1 MDAAAA
7 EATPVLHYFDC
18 RSRGQALRFAFED
31 SGVEFDDRRV
41 PVEDLGAFRAR
52 AGEVDLGG
60 PFGALPVLEWDGA
73 RIAQTL
79 AIATYLSDRLHGPA
93 SVTATAEQR
102 ALLAMVT
109 SAAHLDMQVPYR
121 RLLWTPAD
129 RSDEA
134 LAGVARGL
142 LDYLGTK
149 LLQLDRVLEELA
161 GPLFGGAEA
170 AIADYF
176 VFETLSR
183 GRAVFGTAFGRWI
196 ERTRRLPALEAHF
209 EARPPIARLF
219 EEGRVPFCVTASP
232 SERALRPRILG
243 LPLG

>member
-31 SGVEFDDRRV
+31 SEVEFEDRRV

-52 AGEVDLGG
+52 ACEADLGG
-60 PFGALPVLEWDGA
+60 PFGALPILEWGEA

-93 SVTATAEQR
+93 SVTATAERR

-109 SAAHLDMQVPYR
+109 SAALLDMQVPYR

-129 RSDEA
+129 RTDGA

-161 GPLFGGAEA
+161 GPLFGGA
-170 AIADYF
+170 
-176 VFETLSR
+176 R
-183 GRAVFGTAFGRWI
+183 
-196 ERTRRLPALEAHF
+196 RRLPTTSSS
-209 EARPPIARLF
+209 R
-219 EEGRVPFCVTASP
+219 S
-232 SERALRPRILG
+232 
-243 LPLG
+243 